1 MNPSP
6 NLFLI
11 GPSGAGKTSIG
22 RRLAEH
28 YALPFTDLDGEIE
41 HHTGV
46 DIPTIFD
53 IEGEAG
59 FRQREAA
66 LLDTLSDTDG
76 IVLATGAGAIL
87 DERNRQR
94 LAERGFVLWL
104 DASIEQ
110 QLERLSRDQHRPL
123 LAGVDRRRRFADMA
137 DVRTP
142 LYRSIADVRITG
154 RNESVAH
161 AFHRILDTLAAHWQ
175 PLAPSSRESHA
186 DS

>member
-22 RRLAEH
+22 KRLAGH
-28 YALPFTDLDGEIE
+28 YALAFVDLDGEIE
-41 HHTGV
+41 SHTGV

-59 FRQREAA
+59 FRQRETD
-66 LLDTLSDTDG
+66 LLDTLSDRRG

-87 DERNRQR
+87 DARNRHR
-94 LAERGFVLWL
+94 LSERGFVVWL
-104 DASIEQ
+104 DSGIEQ
-110 QLERLSRDQHRPL
+110 QLERLSRDQRRPL
-123 LAGVDRRRRFADMA
+123 LAGVDRRRRLADMA
-137 DVRTP
+137 TVRTP
-142 LYRSIADVRITG
+142 LYRDIADLRIAG

-161 AFHRILDTLAAHWQ
+161 AFHRVLDALSGAWQ
-175 PLAPSSRESHA
+175 PPASRLRESHA